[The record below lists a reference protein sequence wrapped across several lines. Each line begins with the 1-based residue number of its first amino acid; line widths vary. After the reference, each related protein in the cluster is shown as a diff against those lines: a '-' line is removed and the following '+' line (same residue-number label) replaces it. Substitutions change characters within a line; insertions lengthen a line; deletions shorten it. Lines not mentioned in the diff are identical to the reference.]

1 MPIVEALVIP
11 QLVTNI
17 TSLDVDLTPEF
28 APALRSTAM
37 VRSRDDRFPDRR
49 NLSIGRSARQ
59 FDFLLLDLHGVLGR
73 FDRRSEFGGVNLG
86 KLGAEKQNL

>member
-28 APALRSTAM
+28 ALASRSTAM
-37 VRSRDDRFPDRR
+37 VRSRMIDSQIAAIYQSVDPRGSSTSFC
-49 NLSIGRSARQ
+49 SICTACLAGLIGDPNSVA
-59 FDFLLLDLHGVLGR
+59 
-73 FDRRSEFGGVNLG
+73 
-86 KLGAEKQNL
+86 